1 MVLFYE
7 GYCYLQCW
15 GCSIFINDD
24 LIFNSTGICNWLC
37 LNWRAESLLFN
48 IYLLFIFLVLQNC
61 WKQCQKSFLR
71 PLRRI
76 ALRCVVVSCGAGWG
90 SCRISNTC
98 THKLNIR
105 INGVNTELLFLKE
118 NSHYPSCQQIYS
130 SVQEDTLRRWSATGT
145 WHQAYLV
152 VSWFH
157 WDHNI
162 SLHVREGEG

>member
-7 GYCYLQCW
+7 GYCYLQRW
-15 GCSIFINDD
+15 GCAIFINDD

-61 WKQCQKSFLR
+61 WKRCQKSFLR

-76 ALRCVVVSCGAGWG
+76 ALHCVVVSCGAGWG

-105 INGVNTELLFLKE
+105 INGSMVLIPSSSFWRRILTIRAVGRFTVQFKRIHCAGDQLLGHDIKL
-118 NSHYPSCQQIYS
+118 I
-130 SVQEDTLRRWSATGT
+130 L
-145 WHQAYLV
+145 
-152 VSWFH
+152 
-157 WDHNI
+157 
-162 SLHVREGEG
+162 